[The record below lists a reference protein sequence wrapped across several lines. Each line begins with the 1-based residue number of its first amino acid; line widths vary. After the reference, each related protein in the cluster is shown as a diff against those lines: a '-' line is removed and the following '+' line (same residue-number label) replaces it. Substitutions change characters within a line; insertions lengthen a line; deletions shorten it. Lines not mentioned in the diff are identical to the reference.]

1 MELHKRG
8 YQVTVGKSGEQEV
21 DFIGT
26 WQKETLYIQIS
37 YLLASDDTISQGF
50 GIYDLTRDNYPK
62 YVVSI
67 DEFDFGRNGINF
79 PPTDCGTSC
88 TSSDSPL
95 KIWSVESPDHRKRKT
110 ASEKSIEKSVT
121 QNDRPDLTVRINQSA

>member
-67 DEFDFGRNGINF
+67 DEFDFGRNGINL

-95 KIWSVESPDHRKRKT
+95 KIWSVESPDHRNGRRPL
-110 ASEKSIEKSVT
+110 KS
-121 QNDRPDLTVRINQSA
+121 Q